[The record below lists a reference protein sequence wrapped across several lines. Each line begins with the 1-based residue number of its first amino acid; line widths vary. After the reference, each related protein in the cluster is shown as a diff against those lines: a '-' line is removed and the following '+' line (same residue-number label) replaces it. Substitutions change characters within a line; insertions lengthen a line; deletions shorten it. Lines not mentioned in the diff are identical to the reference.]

1 MAGFLTVSG
10 RVAAMPGANID
21 TDVIMPKTFLKGI
34 DRSGLAAGLFHDLRF
49 DETGAVRG
57 DFILNHPG
65 MADTRF
71 LLVGPN
77 FGCGSSREHAVW
89 GMLQYGIRGIIGSS
103 YGAIFADNAANN
115 GLLLL
120 SLPETQIAA
129 LADELVDGAGM
140 MTVDLDAQRI
150 ELGAYAAD
158 FDIDSA
164 ARRALMQGLD
174 RIGETLTHAPR
185 IRAFEEAYLARR
197 PWLRDGDR
205 DRADSLS

>member
-1 MAGFLTVSG
+1 MKGFVRETG

-21 TDVIMPKTFLKGI
+21 TDVIMPKAFLKGI
-34 DRSGLAAGLFHDLRF
+34 DRSGLAVGLFHDLRF
-49 DETGAVRG
+49 DETGAVRS
-57 DFILNHPG
+57 DFILNRPD

-120 SLPETQIAA
+120 SLPVAEVAA
-129 LADELVDGAGM
+129 LAAQLEDGAGD
-140 MTVDLDAQRI
+140 MTIDLEAQRI
-150 ELGAYAAD
+150 ETGAQATG
-158 FDIDSA
+158 FDIDPA
-164 ARRALMQGLD
+164 TRRALMLGLD
-174 RIGETLTHAPR
+174 RIGETLTHADR
-185 IRAFEEAYLARR
+185 IRTFEEAYLARK
-197 PWLRDGDR
+197 PWLMDAGSDERI
-205 DRADSLS
+205 S

>member
-1 MAGFLTVSG
+1 MQRFVSLAG

-21 TDVIMPKTFLKGI
+21 TDVIMPKAFLKGI
-34 DRSGLAAGLFHDLRF
+34 DRSGLADGLFHDLRF
-49 DETGAVRG
+49 DEGGAVRD
-57 DFILNHPG
+57 DFILNRAD

-120 SLPETQIAA
+120 SLPPEEIAT
-129 LADELVDGAGM
+129 LATELTDGTGE
-140 MTVDLDAQRI
+140 MTVDLEAQRI
-150 ELGAYAAD
+150 SIGAYAAD
-158 FDIDSA
+158 FDIDPA
-164 ARRALMQGLD
+164 TRRALMLGLD
-174 RIGETLTHAPR
+174 RIGETLTHADR
-185 IRAFEEAYLARR
+185 IRSFEKAYLGGK
-197 PWLRDGDR
+197 PWLMTAGDDA
-205 DRADSLS
+205 DRP